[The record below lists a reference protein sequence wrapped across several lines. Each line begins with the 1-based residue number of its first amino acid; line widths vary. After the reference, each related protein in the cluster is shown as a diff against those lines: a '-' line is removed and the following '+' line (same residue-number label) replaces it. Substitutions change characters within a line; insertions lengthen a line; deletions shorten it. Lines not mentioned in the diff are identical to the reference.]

1 MQTKMQTNQHTAE
14 IYPLYRG
21 APPPLPYEPA
31 FEDDTDY
38 PESDGQPMAETEL
51 NRDLMI
57 DSLLTLKARFQD
69 IPDVCVSGNMFMY
82 YVPGDAKQSVSPD
95 VFVTFGIE
103 RKQRRIYRLWE
114 EGKPPDFVLE
124 FSSENTFKKDL
135 GPKKKLYAE
144 RLGVREY
151 FLYDA
156 ERKYLPTPLMGFRL
170 VGTEY
175 VPIRPA
181 SDGKVF
187 AETLGLFLGLH
198 GDGFGFYDAIAG
210 RWLET
215 PMDEA
220 AERAAAAATVAERAE
235 AAAHR
240 AKEEAAQAVLA
251 QQRTEALVQEA
262 AAHMQEVEAVVQ
274 AETAA
279 RQRAEVLAQEAA
291 AVARA
296 EADARQHAEAAAEE
310 KRVEAEQADAR
321 ADRAEEELAELQ
333 AAYRQ
338 LQIEL
343 NRQKSS
349 DES

>member
-1 MQTKMQTNQHTAE
+1 MQTNRHTAV
-14 IYPLYRG
+14 IYPAYRG
-21 APPPLPYEPA
+21 VPPPRPYEPA

-51 NRDLMI
+51 HRDLMI
-57 DSLLTLKARFQD
+57 DSILTLKARFQD
-69 IPDVCVSGNMFMY
+69 VPAVCVSGNMLMY
-82 YVPGDAKQSVSPD
+82 YVPRDAKKSVAPD

-103 RKQRRIYRLWE
+103 RKQRRIYRIWE

-124 FSSENTFKKDL
+124 FSSKGTFKNDL
-135 GPKKKLYAE
+135 GAKKTLYAE
-144 RLGVREY
+144 VLGIREY

-175 VPIRPA
+175 IPIRPA

-187 AETLGLFLGLH
+187 AATLGLSLGLR
-198 GDGFGFYDAIAG
+198 GDGFGFYDPVAE

-220 AERAAAAATVAERAE
+220 AERAE
-235 AAAHR
+235 AAASLADR
-240 AKEEAAQAVLA
+240 LAAEAEQATL
-251 QQRTEALVQEA
+251 
-262 AAHMQEVEAVVQ
+262 
-274 AETAA
+274 A
-279 RQRAEVLAQEAA
+279 RQRAEATAEEEAVARQRAEA
-291 AVARA
+291 AVA
-296 EADARQHAEAAAEE
+296 
-310 KRVEAEQADAR
+310 QADAR
-321 ADRAEEELAELQ
+321 ADQAEDELAELQ

-338 LQIEL
+338 LQIEI

-349 DES
+349 DE